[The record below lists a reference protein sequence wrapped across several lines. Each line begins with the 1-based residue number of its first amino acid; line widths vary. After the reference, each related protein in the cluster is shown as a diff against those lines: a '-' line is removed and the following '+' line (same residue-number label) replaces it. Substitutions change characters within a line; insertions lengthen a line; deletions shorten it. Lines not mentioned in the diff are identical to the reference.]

1 MNRRTLT
8 APGLIVGIMAGALA
22 GGAAFAEARRFYDPA
37 TRAWLSAALLRS
49 PVGAPVRRDDFS
61 PIKREVVTYAA
72 PYAPGTIVV
81 ETSQRRLYYTLGDG
95 KAMRYGVGVGREG
108 FQWAGTNRITRKAEW
123 PGWTP
128 PPAMRRRQPHLP
140 AYVEGGPDSPLG
152 ARAMYIGSTY
162 YRIHG
167 SNQPWTIGQAVSSGC
182 IRMANEDVIDLYERV
197 KIGTKVV
204 VKH

>member
-1 MNRRTLT
+1 MNGRIL
-8 APGLIVGIMAGALA
+8 AALALLIGTLA
-22 GGAAFAEARRFYDPA
+22 GGTASAETARRFYDPV
-37 TRAWLSAALLRS
+37 TRARLSAALLRS
-49 PVGAPVRRDDFS
+49 PVGAPARRDDS
-61 PIKREVVTYAA
+61 LPIKREVVTYAGA
-72 PYAPGTIVV
+72 YAPGTIVV
-81 ETSQRRLYYTLGDG
+81 VTSERRLYYTLGGG

-108 FQWAGTNRITRKAEW
+108 FQWAGSNRITRKAEL

-140 AYVEGGPDSPLG
+140 AYMEGGPDNPLG
-152 ARAMYIGSTY
+152 ARALYIGNTY